1 MLPRGAPWRAGLVE
15 SDGLS
20 AGRGLAG
27 RMGCSHVGPLGARG
41 SSSRMVFR
49 RGAVWRGGWDAPTW
63 GPLARGARRVG
74 SEVVEGRKKCFSPK
88 LRPRLQRP
96 MLSVTPF
103 AVWLYF
109 SKTLFRVSAIW
120 ACLVTMRDSFKASTS
135 MDVDLPLAAPF

>member
-1 MLPRGAPWRAGLVE
+1 
-15 SDGLS
+15 
-20 AGRGLAG
+20 
-27 RMGCSHVGPLGARG
+27 
-41 SSSRMVFR
+41 
-49 RGAVWRGGWDAPTW
+49 
-63 GPLARGARRVG
+63 
-74 SEVVEGRKKCFSPK
+74 
-88 LRPRLQRP
+88 